1 MEKNKEKKVKKQRYF
16 IEDWLSDDNFKDWL
30 RKDRK
35 DNTKAR
41 CILCSKSIELS
52 SSGRSALTDHAK
64 GAKHNEALKNVKIFF
79 AESKKTSSSQ
89 PLVSSESRECLIEK
103 QKTLESCVK
112 SEITKAEIIWLLKT
126 DDLSDVFAA
135 MFPDSA
141 IALQFQM
148 ACSKSMYKLNHGL
161 APHFKSL
168 LLETLQMSEI
178 HVYSIDESLNEVTQT
193 SEMDLYIRFWD
204 LNGNR
209 VNVRYF
215 GSSFLGHT
223 THKDVLTHFN
233 DIVKGLEPPKLYQ
246 ISMDGPNVNLRFPDE
261 FTSSLTETV
270 LHSLINI
277 GSCNLHIIHG
287 SLKTGE
293 AVTEWKI
300 KKVVNVT
307 GSSVYPLNFCST
319 R

>member
-1 MEKNKEKKVKKQRYF
+1 MLKEQ
-16 IEDWLSDDNFKDWL
+16 N
-30 RKDRK
+30 
-35 DNTKAR
+35 
-41 CILCSKSIELS
+41 
-52 SSGRSALTDHAK
+52 
-64 GAKHNEALKNVKIFF
+64 NEALKKVKIFF
-79 AESKKTSSSQ
+79 AEPKKTSSSQ

-103 QKTLESCVK
+103 QKTLESCVVK

-126 DDLSDVFAA
+126 VDSGFSLRSNDDLSDVFAA

-148 ACSKSMYKLNHGL
+148 ARSKSMYELNHGL

-168 LLETLQMSEI
+168 LVETLQMSEI
-178 HVYSIDESLNEVTQT
+178 HVYSFDESLNEVTQT

-204 LNGNR
+204 VNRNR

-215 GSSFLGHT
+215 GSSSLGHT
-223 THKDVLTHFN
+223 THKDLLTHFN

-246 ISMDGPNVNLRFPDE
+246 ISMDGPNVNLKFHDE

-277 GSCNLHIIHG
+277 GSCSLHIVHG

-293 AVTEWKI
+293 AVTEWKL
-300 KKVVNVT
+300 KKVLNAAHRILHDSPARREDYNSVT
-307 GSSVYPLNFCST
+307 ASSVYPLNFCST